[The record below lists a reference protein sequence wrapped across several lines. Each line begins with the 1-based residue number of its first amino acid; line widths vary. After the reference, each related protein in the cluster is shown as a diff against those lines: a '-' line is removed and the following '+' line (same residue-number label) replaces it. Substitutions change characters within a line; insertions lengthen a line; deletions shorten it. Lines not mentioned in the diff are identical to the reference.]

1 MNDSSLSIPACE
13 VLAIARSSAVFRPLI
28 EDNPDLFAVLVQA
41 ADSAK
46 TIADY
51 ARLIGALT
59 RAVLAGDKCVDLIC
73 RSKSG
78 ALVDLTEASPIAHRA
93 GVELGEILRELV
105 PAAGTIGIVRASGPH
120 RASDTLTFSKHL
132 FGLADPGPA
141 TFPKFQTET
150 RGQKLAGTGPHPRR
164 DSNARN
170 SSNGRGAST
179 GATRIR

>member
-1 MNDSSLSIPACE
+1 MNDSSLSIPARE

-78 ALVDLTEASPIAHRA
+78 AFVDLTEMNLVANRA
-93 GVELGEILRELV
+93 NEELGQILHELV
-105 PAAGTIGIVRASGPH
+105 PSAGTIGIPPSIGSAPS
-120 RASDTLTFSKHL
+120 
-132 FGLADPGPA
+132 
-141 TFPKFQTET
+141 
-150 RGQKLAGTGPHPRR
+150 
-164 DSNARN
+164 
-170 SSNGRGAST
+170 
-179 GATRIR
+179 